1 MSTLENAP
9 TSPIHF
15 MAKPAEIERT
25 RRPLNEASHA
35 PGYVYGDPDVLRLEK
50 ERIFMKDWLC
60 VAHLDELPNP
70 GDFMTHTVID
80 EPVLIVRNRS
90 GVLQAFYNQC
100 RHRGVE
106 VAEGKGNTKIFK
118 CPYHAWSY
126 DLDGKLIGVPFMK
139 EAQGFD
145 QKQCSLKPV
154 RLDTWGG
161 FIYISFDPQAESLS
175 SYMAEYEQ
183 EFGMLRQGDLRL
195 GLKWET
201 DFDCNWKFVYEN
213 LMDIYHVGVTH
224 ADTIG
229 RYQDQSSY
237 RYLRLP
243 RGRAS
248 IHYRAKTM
256 SATGSSLFGRLPW
269 IDDDSFARIG
279 YLPPNLTMLARCDY
293 VRPVTHWPTAVN
305 KTHSVAYFLF
315 PEDRI
320 ADPRFQEK
328 IQTYAKFVEQVLDE
342 DRGMI
347 LSLQRAMN
355 TRGFEPGRM
364 SFMEDAIHHALAWHL
379 ERLFG
384 PQSA

>member
-1 MSTLENAP
+1 MSSVETAR
-9 TSPIHF
+9 SQPIHIV
-15 MAKPAEIERT
+15 AKPHEIART
-25 RRPLNEASHA
+25 QLPLNEATHA
-35 PGYVYGDPDVLRLEK
+35 PGYVYGDPRVLQLEK
-50 ERIFMKDWLC
+50 EHIFMKDWLC
-60 VAHLDELPNP
+60 VAHVDELPNP
-70 GDFMTHTVID
+70 GDFLTHTVID

-90 GVLQAFYNQC
+90 GELQAFYNQC

-106 VAEGKGNTKIFK
+106 VAQGSGNAKIFK

-126 DLDGKLIGVPFMK
+126 DLDGKLVGVPFMK

-145 QKQCSLKPV
+145 QKTCSLK
-154 RLDTWGG
+154 RIKLDTWGG
-161 FIYISFDPQAESLS
+161 FAHINFDPQAEPLS
-175 SYMAEYEQ
+175 SYMSEYEH
-183 EFGMLRQGDLRL
+183 EFGLLQQDQLKL
-195 GLKWET
+195 GLKCEVN
-201 DFDCNWKFVYEN
+201 FDCNWKFVYEN

-229 RYQDQSSY
+229 RYQDPRSY
-237 RYLRLP
+237 EYLRLP
-243 RGRAS
+243 RGRVS

-256 SATGSSLFGRLPW
+256 SNTGSSLFGRLPW

-293 VRPVTHWPTAVN
+293 VRPVVHWPTSVN
-305 KTHSVAYFLF
+305 STRSVAYFLF

-320 ADPRFQEK
+320 AQPDFKEK
-328 IQTYAKFVEQVLDE
+328 IQTYAQFMLKVLDE
-342 DRGMI
+342 DREMI

-364 SFMEDAIHHALAWHL
+364 SFMEDAIHHALSHHL

-384 PQSA
+384 APAA